1 MNYEGKFKT
10 LTKEQIVRFLD
21 LMSMK
26 ELKTEEIL
34 RFLQERSVKD

>member
-10 LTKEQIVRFLD
+10 LTKEQTVRFLD